1 MKSIKTIVLGFCIL
15 LIALT
20 SFCILTT
27 LNFGFG
33 KIQKFSMES
42 IRTERMKGYDESV
55 KFQIQ
60 NAISILNEIYSEQES
75 GILTEE
81 EAQQRAKTLIKAI
94 RYGNDNSGYFWIDST
109 DFTLVAHPILPFN
122 EGQNRQNLTDQN
134 GVTIIQEIM
143 KVVNDNPEGGFSEF
157 YFTKSDGKTVAP
169 KRTYSMLFK
178 PWNWIVSSGNYYDDI
193 NAELAEI
200 QRNEKSEFNKLSL
213 SIFATIIFVFVIVL
227 SLSVLFS
234 NKFSA
239 PIIETSKTLEKMA
252 DGDLTLR
259 LTCQAG
265 KNEIDT
271 MRRNINSFVNS
282 MNKMVTSSKQNIVS
296 LNTVAEN
303 IEKNS
308 SDILAE
314 IRQITENSTDLA
326 GHAKQQQDTVSLTVD
341 TMDKM
346 DSLTAK
352 LSNQINE
359 QNSALSQSSA
369 AVEEMISNIKS
380 ITENVDK
387 FGISFNQLSS
397 ESEDGKSK
405 IQNVVKL
412 VDMVAQ
418 ESTKL
423 LDTNKMIESVA
434 QQTNLL
440 AMNAAIEAAHAGKS
454 GQGFAVVANEI
465 RKLSESTTNQSNQIK
480 QTLSTVI
487 SNINEVMNAANSAGS
502 MFTDIVTQISQDN
515 TLITEI
521 RSAMEE
527 QTVGSKQIVD
537 ALGNI
542 KETTHTIIDS
552 QEQMTSGI
560 ENVVAQ
566 VKDLEQL
573 SDTLSDRTA
582 QIENSTKAINSNVT
596 KLIDTS
602 AENKKFAVQLSEHID
617 KYRV

>member
-20 SFCILTT
+20 SLSILTT
-27 LNFGFG
+27 INLGFG
-33 KIQKFSMES
+33 RIQKFSTET
-42 IRTERMKGYDESV
+42 IREERMKGYDESV

-60 NAISILNEIYSEQES
+60 NVVSLLKEIYSEQIS
-75 GILTEE
+75 GVISEN
-81 EAQQRAKTLIKAI
+81 EAQQKAKTLIKSL

-109 DFTLVAHPILPFN
+109 DFTLIAHPILPFN

-134 GVTIIQEIM
+134 GVTIIKEIM
-143 KVVNDNPEGGFSEF
+143 NVVNNNPDGGFTEF
-157 YFTKSDGKTVAP
+157 YFTKADGTTVAP

-193 NAELAEI
+193 NAELESI
-200 QRNEKSEFNKLSL
+200 QKNEKAQFRKLSL
-213 SIFATIIFVFVIVL
+213 SIFATIIFVFALALI
-227 SLSVLFS
+227 LSVLFS
-234 NKFSA
+234 NKFSK

-252 DGDLTLR
+252 EGNLALR

-265 KNEIDT
+265 KNEINT
-271 MRRNINSFVNS
+271 MRQNINTFVDS
-282 MNKMVTSSKQNIVS
+282 MNNMVSSSKQNIDS
-296 LNTVAEN
+296 LNNVAEN

-308 SDILAE
+308 SDILTE
-314 IRQITENSTDLA
+314 IKQITENSTDLA
-326 GHAKQQQDTVSLTVD
+326 NHAKQQQDTVSLTVD
-341 TMDKM
+341 TMEKM
-346 DSLTAK
+346 NSLTAK

-359 QNSALSQSSA
+359 QNNALSQSSA

-397 ESEDGKSK
+397 ESENGKSK

-487 SNINEVMNAANSAGS
+487 SNINEVMNAANSAGT
-502 MFTDIVTQISQDN
+502 MFSDIVNQISEDN

-537 ALGNI
+537 ALSNI

-560 ENVVAQ
+560 ENVVSQ

-573 SDTLSDRTA
+573 SETLYLRTEK
-582 QIENSTKAINSNVT
+582 IESSTKAINSNVS

-602 AENKKFAVQLSEHID
+602 AENKKFAIQLSEHID
-617 KYRV
+617 NYKV

>member
-20 SFCILTT
+20 SFCILMT

-42 IRTERMKGYDESV
+42 IRAERMKGYDESV
-55 KFQIQ
+55 KFQVQ
-60 NAISILNEIYSEQES
+60 NVISILNEIYSEQKSEL
-75 GILTEE
+75 LTEK
-81 EAQQRAKTLIKAI
+81 EAQQGAKSLIKAI
-94 RYGNDNSGYFWIDST
+94 RYGNDNSSYFWIDST

-122 EGQNRQNLTDQN
+122 EEQNRQNLTDQN
-134 GVTIIQEIM
+134 GVTIIQEII
-143 KVVNDNPEGGFSEF
+143 KVVNNNLEGGFSEF

-200 QRNEKSEFNKLSL
+200 QRDEKAEFHKLSL
-213 SIFATIIFVFVIVL
+213 SIFATIIFVFAVAL

-265 KNEIDT
+265 KNEINT
-271 MRRNINSFVNS
+271 MRRNINSFVDS

-296 LNTVAEN
+296 LNNVAEN

-308 SDILAE
+308 SDILTE
-314 IRQITENSTDLA
+314 IRQITENSIDLA

-346 DSLTAK
+346 NSLTAK

-405 IQNVVKL
+405 VQNVVKL
-412 VDMVAQ
+412 VDTVAQ

-487 SNINEVMNAANSAGS
+487 SNINEVMSAANSAGS
-502 MFTDIVTQISQDN
+502 MFTDIVMQISQDN

-527 QTVGSKQIVD
+527 QTIGSKQIVD
-537 ALGNI
+537 ALSNI
-542 KETTHTIIDS
+542 KETTHIIIDS

-560 ENVVAQ
+560 ENVVSQ

-573 SDTLSDRTA
+573 SDTLSSRTE
-582 QIENSTKAINSNVT
+582 QIENSTKTINSNVT

-617 KYRV
+617 KYKV